1 MGYQSRQIKWEMKG
15 EEEKEAGGTQ
25 EAASHGVVAPWW
37 HTTCPVPPSCAS
49 CPLRAAGPSPRC
61 QPAWFC
67 PQIGSQICP
76 KIPELQEGT
85 WVPVGP
91 HGCSAP
97 CPASPSPVRAP
108 LAPGRDP
115 GPGGAM
121 GGHPGFSFT
130 QGAGHG
136 VGTSQN
142 IILAPASRGAVLSAA
157 QMMLYSSALSRM
169 YDLNF

>member
-1 MGYQSRQIKWEMKG
+1 MKG

-37 HTTCPVPPSCAS
+37 HTTRPVPPSCAS
-49 CPLRAAGPSPRC
+49 CPLQTAGSSPRR
-61 QPAWFC
+61 QPAGFC
-67 PQIGSQICP
+67 SKIGPQICP
-76 KIPELQEGT
+76 KIPGLQEGT

-97 CPASPSPVRAP
+97 CPASPNPVRAP

-115 GPGGAM
+115 GPGGGT
-121 GGHPGFSFT
+121 GGEPGFSFT
-130 QGAGHG
+130 QGAGCG

-142 IILAPASRGAVLSAA
+142 LILAPASRGAALSAA